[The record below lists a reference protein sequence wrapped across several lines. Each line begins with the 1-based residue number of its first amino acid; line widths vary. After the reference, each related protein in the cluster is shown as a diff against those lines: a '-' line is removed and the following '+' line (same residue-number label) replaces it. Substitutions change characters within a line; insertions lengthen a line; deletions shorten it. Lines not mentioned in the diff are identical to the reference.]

1 MSDKNP
7 PKSGS
12 DFDARLRQARAASRS
27 PSKAGEAGGAGGS
40 MKGLSIAFRIGIELV
55 SALVVGV
62 GIGYL
67 LDVWLDTKPWFLV
80 GFFFVGAAAG
90 MLNVY
95 RAAGASGDFGA
106 EAASQA
112 PDSAP
117 EKSRSDGKH
126 P

>member
-1 MSDKNP
+1 
-7 PKSGS
+7 
-12 DFDARLRQARAASRS
+12 
-27 PSKAGEAGGAGGS
+27 